1 MLYGELSQSGL
12 PAAMR
17 EIAFFELSSSCSY
30 SDGSG
35 STQDKLEDRITMQN
49 LETNYDYFNFLGQVS
64 PPKGD
69 NNNNRERKTK
79 PHSGGDG

>member
-49 LETNYDYFNFLGQVS
+49 LETNYDYFNFSALFS
-64 PPKGD
+64 FPKGEHS
-69 NNNNRERKTK
+69 NRKGKAKIKTWK
-79 PHSGGDG
+79 